1 MNIHDPQWASICFY
15 RSIPSYF
22 GLHYSSLSSITC
34 GKQSVAFTKK
44 KEAQSLPQPVCMVVN
59 ENGRALPIIP
69 LSSPTTTTRRS
80 AHPGRRARRWRAFVL
95 IWSEKPPQRTFLLL
109 QKKNK
114 VIYLGTSLRCHIYP
128 SKRQRSR
135 QVTADMS
142 ETCTG
147 GERGG
152 GVSEAIEQQHEN
164 LNVWGVFLKL
174 KVILR
179 QPLSVFH
186 CLSRTPPRS
195 IRFGKA
201 PSVVKMFDRAFI

>member
-1 MNIHDPQWASICFY
+1 MGVPSQLSRCRLPRQLQDAALTPVAERGAEGHSSWFETKSRHRERFY
-15 RSIPSYF
+15 YYKR
-22 GLHYSSLSSITC
+22 
-34 GKQSVAFTKK
+34 
-44 KEAQSLPQPVCMVVN
+44 
-59 ENGRALPIIP
+59 
-69 LSSPTTTTRRS
+69 
-80 AHPGRRARRWRAFVL
+80 
-95 IWSEKPPQRTFLLL
+95 
-109 QKKNK
+109 K

-147 GERGG
+147 RGG
-152 GVSEAIEQQHEN
+152 GGGGAVSEAIEQQQHEN

-195 IRFGKA
+195 ITFGKA

>member
-1 MNIHDPQWASICFY
+1 MGVPSQLSRCRLPRQLQDAALTPVAERGAEGHSSWFEVKSRHRERFY
-15 RSIPSYF
+15 Y
-22 GLHYSSLSSITC
+22 Y
-34 GKQSVAFTKK
+34 K
-44 KEAQSLPQPVCMVVN
+44 
-59 ENGRALPIIP
+59 
-69 LSSPTTTTRRS
+69 
-80 AHPGRRARRWRAFVL
+80 
-95 IWSEKPPQRTFLLL
+95 
-109 QKKNK
+109 KKNK

-186 CLSRTPPRS
+186 CLSRTPLRS
-195 IRFGKA
+195 ISLEKLRLLLKCLIGPLFNA
-201 PSVVKMFDRAFI
+201 SCQ